1 MGPKKS
7 ISVTFQFFSFRY
19 FFSPIFQSRQ
29 LNMWPRGDIFLFR
42 TFNPT
47 VSLNRFD
54 FDLIRVGVVVVVV
67 VVGVGVG
74 HSEIGQCRK
83 KIWIHSDFAV
93 SVVQHKWFVLGSV
106 ALHLS
111 LVKPLSH
118 SRMLLWKKKS

>member
-1 MGPKKS
+1 
-7 ISVTFQFFSFRY
+7 
-19 FFSPIFQSRQ
+19 
-29 LNMWPRGDIFLFR
+29 MWPRGDIFLFR

-54 FDLIRVGVVVVVV
+54 FDLIRVV
-67 VVGVGVG
+67 VVGGGVVVG

-83 KIWIHSDFAV
+83 KIWIHSDLAV

-111 LVKPLSH
+111 LVKPLTH
-118 SRMLLWKKKS
+118 APVEKEIMMA